1 LFVNL
6 VCSANIAYSRALS
19 DGIVEV
25 MSEGVVRANRAV
37 WELAS
42 QKHVREYDELL
53 EEART
58 GESLAACE
66 REILEPVLRRSPLV
80 VHLQSGHG
88 LDDITIVRAGA
99 RRVVGVDYS
108 QVAASAATRRAR
120 ELGVMCDYVVAEL
133 PPAPQRTG
141 CADLVYTGKGA
152 LIWMPDIRAWAR
164 RRGAPSHHWRPPLR
178 A

>member
-1 LFVNL
+1 VTLKGQYGVAAPCPEKASERQTRTTRIKLGFNKAFNEEFVKPTKPSIHSFIHLFVNL
-6 VCSANIAYSRALS
+6 VCSANIAYSRALP

-58 GESLAACE
+58 GEQLAACE

-88 LDDITIVRAGA
+88 LDDIAIVRAGA
-99 RRVVGVDYS
+99 RRGVGVDYS
-108 QVAASAATRRAR
+108 QVAASAAARRA
-120 ELGVMCDYVVAEL
+120 
-133 PPAPQRTG
+133 P
-141 CADLVYTGKGA
+141 
-152 LIWMPDIRAWAR
+152 RAWR
-164 RRGAPSHHWRPPLR
+164 DV
-178 A
+178 